1 MGHASDAVEHAQNGL
16 IAFPGHP
23 ALLDILSGVGSSP
36 PVVAL
41 QTEPVVETPSATE
54 IEEPRI
60 EAPISEP
67 VVESSPEPEIQLVPE
82 PEVQPEPEPE
92 QNGYSGRQY
101 QVSWYGTKSHN

>member
-41 QTEPVVETPSATE
+41 QTEPVVENHPKKE
-54 IEEPRI
+54 N
-60 EAPISEP
+60 
-67 VVESSPEPEIQLVPE
+67 LWG
-82 PEVQPEPEPE
+82 
-92 QNGYSGRQY
+92 NF
-101 QVSWYGTKSHN
+101 